1 MKTFYLLFLLSV
13 TAAFSQHAKK
23 NELLVPYR
31 DGNLWGLCDTLGR
44 VKVKPFTTGMSMV
57 NFATT
62 PPDFK
67 GRYVIQKNGK
77 ISIIDQHKRVLLAE
91 TNLDSVQMYLFSKVV
106 VMYKNNKKGLLRDFK
121 MLIPVQYDDVEFAEN
136 ESFTV
141 EKKGKKGLVN
151 SKGKL
156 IIPIAYTNIYES
168 WSQNSDENSNKFYWI
183 AKNEN
188 SDGEE
193 EEVTFTDNRVVGE
206 ERPEW
211 YNPPVVGMK
220 IQVTEEEENRQ
231 KRIGEKY
238 GKVVSSSINANSGNI
253 DMYIVKMSEGYGV
266 YSINQD
272 KIILKSDDNIE
283 VCGSN
288 NDYTTFLIKKNGQ
301 MGLVDETGKVLLD
314 YEYDTIEVA
323 WGNVCILKKGDKKGM
338 FVLNSIYKPVKPKYK
353 EIKIL
358 DAIPVSDT
366 WQFGV
371 FEVTTVAGKKGL
383 LGENGVEYFKN

>member
-1 MKTFYLLFLLSV
+1 MKKIYLLFLLSV
-13 TAAFSQHAKK
+13 TTAFSQNAKK

-31 DGNLWGLCDTLGR
+31 DGNLWGLCDTLGK
-44 VKVKPFTTGMSMV
+44 VKVKPFTTGMMTDFV
-57 NFATT
+57 TT
-62 PPDFK
+62 PPSFK
-67 GRYVIQKNGK
+67 GRYVIKKNGK
-77 ISIIDQHKRVLLAE
+77 ISIIDQHQKKLLVE

-106 VMYKNNKKGLLRDFK
+106 VMYKNNKKGLLRNFK

-156 IIPIAYTNIYES
+156 IIPIAYTTIYES
-168 WSQNSDENSNKFYWI
+168 WSENSDENSSKFYWI

-188 SDGEE
+188 SDGEG
-193 EEVTFTDNRVVGE
+193 EEVNFTDTKVLVE
-206 ERPEW
+206 ETPEW
-211 YNPPVVGMK
+211 YSPPVIGMK
-220 IQVTEEEENRQ
+220 IQITEEEENRS

-238 GKVVSSSINANSGNI
+238 GEVVSYSINTNTAVI
-253 DMYIVKMSEGYGV
+253 DMYIVKMSTGYGV
-266 YSINQD
+266 YSVDQD
-272 KIILKSDDNIE
+272 KIILTGDDIIE
-283 VCGSN
+283 ACGLN
-288 NDYTTFLIKKNGQ
+288 NGYTTFLMKKNGQ

-314 YEYDTIEVA
+314 YEYDAIERG
-323 WGNVCILKKGDKKGM
+323 WGNVCILKKGDKKGL

-358 DAIPVSDT
+358 EAIPVSDS
-366 WQFGV
+366 WQFGM
-371 FEVTTVAGKKGL
+371 FEVTTMNGKKGL

>member
-13 TAAFSQHAKK
+13 TTAFSQNARK

-31 DGNLWGLCDTLGR
+31 DGNLWGLCDTLGK
-44 VKVKPFTTGMSMV
+44 VKVKPFTTGMTDFV
-57 NFATT
+57 TT
-62 PPDFK
+62 PPNFK
-67 GRYVIQKNGK
+67 GRYVIKKNGK
-77 ISIIDQHKRVLLAE
+77 ISIIDQHKKKLLVE
-91 TNLDSVQMYLFSKVV
+91 TSLDSVQMYLFSKVV
-106 VMYKNNKKGLLRDFK
+106 VMYKNNKKGLLRNFK

-141 EKKGKKGLVN
+141 EKKGEKGLIN

-156 IIPIAYTNIYES
+156 IIPIAYTTIYGS
-168 WSQNSDENSNKFYWI
+168 WSENSDENSNKFYWI

-188 SDGEE
+188 SDGEG
-193 EEVTFTDNRVVGE
+193 EEVNFTDNKVLVE
-206 ERPEW
+206 ETPEW
-211 YNPPVVGMK
+211 YSPPVIGMK
-220 IQVTEEEENRQ
+220 IQITEEEENRQ

-238 GKVVSSSINANSGNI
+238 GEVVSFPINANSGNI
-253 DMYIVKMSEGYGV
+253 DMYIIKMNGGYGV
-266 YSINQD
+266 YDINKD
-272 KIILKSDDNIE
+272 KIILKSDDTIIDF
-283 VCGSN
+283 GSN
-288 NDYTTFLIKKNGQ
+288 NGYVTFLMQKNGQ

-314 YEYDTIEVA
+314 YEYDAIERG
-323 WGNVCILKKGDKKGM
+323 WGSVCILKKGNKKGL

-358 DAIPVSDT
+358 EAIPVSDS

-371 FEVTTVAGKKGL
+371 FEVTTMNGKKGL